1 VSAESWSDDCEMRWH
16 AGGWQLHPKLRRE
29 YEKLFDAL
37 PDNVEYVQPGVFAK
51 SEDAREAAQRVWRT
65 GRSRFYALHYER
77 NRHRKYHAG
86 RIARETGREE
96 WDNDVQYA
104 AEAQAQADTRRQRK
118 AASEIAQTPAPY
130 EPRGGRPSGRSAISN
145 AELQKRY
152 AALPLKERRSF
163 TRAATAIRAALP
175 VNVRRMTGFGV
186 SSLRQRLSRLTINPR
201 K

>member
-1 VSAESWSDDCEMRWH
+1 MTFSMPRR
-16 AGGWQLHPKLRRE
+16 LKLRPI
-29 YEKLFDAL
+29 LDANARPRL
-37 PDNVEYVQPGVFAK
+37 K
-51 SEDAREAAQRVWRT
+51 S
-65 GRSRFYALHYER
+65 
-77 NRHRKYHAG
+77 
-86 RIARETGREE
+86 
-96 WDNDVQYA
+96 
-104 AEAQAQADTRRQRK
+104 RRRPHHTNL
-118 AASEIAQTPAPY
+118 E
-130 EPRGGRPSGRSAISN
+130 GRPSGRSAISN